1 MDAWMEDDLVSMI
14 PKEKLE
20 FLSELFSRGKGRTPK
35 QLMREVLPLIKKG
48 KEQGLSLSSQEMA
61 AAISAIKKH
70 SSKEENEK
78 IDELLKKAGRA

>member
-1 MDAWMEDDLVSMI
+1 
-14 PKEKLE
+14 
-20 FLSELFSRGKGRTPK
+20 
-35 QLMREVLPLIKKG
+35 MRELLPLIKKG

-70 SSKEENEK
+70 SSKEDNEK